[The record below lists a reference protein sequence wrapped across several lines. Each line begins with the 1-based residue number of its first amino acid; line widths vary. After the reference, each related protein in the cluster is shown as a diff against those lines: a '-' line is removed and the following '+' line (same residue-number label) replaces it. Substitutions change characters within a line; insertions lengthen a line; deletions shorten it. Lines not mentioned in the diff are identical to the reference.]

1 MGQSLNKLY
10 SYSALAVMPK
20 GPYYSLIT
28 FMPRTPSMTIDR
40 VIDGESRLYVGITS
54 PSDNI
59 NPLNGQCMRFGDDD
73 LKRMVNFVETNN
85 TLEYFFENDNYMK
98 FTKGADNVVTLTM
111 RYNDI
116 TTTRE
121 INPMMRRFYK
131 PISCQSAE
139 LDKLSQLFS

>member
-1 MGQSLNKLY
+1 MGQTLTSLY
-10 SYSALAVMPK
+10 FFSALA
-20 GPYYSLIT
+20 T
-28 FMPRTPSMTIDR
+28 MPRGPSMMIDR
-40 VIDGESRLYVGITS
+40 VIDGESRLYVGVTS
-54 PSDNI
+54 PSNTY
-59 NPLNGQCMRFGDDD
+59 PLNGQCMRFGDDD

-116 TTTRE
+116 TTNRE